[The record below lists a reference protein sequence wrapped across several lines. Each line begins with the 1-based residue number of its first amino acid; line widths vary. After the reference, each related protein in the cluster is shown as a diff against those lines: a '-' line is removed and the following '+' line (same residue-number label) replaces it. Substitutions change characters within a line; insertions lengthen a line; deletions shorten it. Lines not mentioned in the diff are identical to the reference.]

1 LIGFKI
7 IVEEYALQRYFASAD
22 EEFFRICEKELAKIN
37 TFFAEKLA
45 EAQRKFETLNNELN
59 ITNELA
65 FERKVRMSSMNIDA
79 IDEDEELLKD
89 AKMLDDEEE
98 TKPPGFNRRR
108 LANKLKDANNEAQS
122 FLKRVSEK
130 NRIRQLRH
138 KKYKKDNDL
147 KLAFSEFYL
156 SLILLQN
163 YQNLNYDGFRKI
175 LKKHD
180 KVFKTSR
187 GCDWRVANVETAPF
201 HTIKKVDQF
210 ISEIENLFA
219 DKFENGDKQR
229 AMKRLRVP
237 PFEEKQSTWTTF
249 RLGFYLGMIFILF
262 PALIFICNFIFKFIF
277 IFKI

>member
-1 LIGFKI
+1 
-7 IVEEYALQRYFASAD
+7 LQRYFASAD

-59 ITNELA
+59 ITSELG
-65 FERKVRMSSMNIDA
+65 FERKARMSSMNIDV
-79 IDEDEELLKD
+79 IDEDEELLKEN
-89 AKMLDDEEE
+89 KMLDDDEAR
-98 TKPPGFNRRR
+98 PPGLNRRR
-108 LANKLKDANNEAQS
+108 LTNKLKDANNEAQS
-122 FLKRVSEK
+122 FLRRVSEK
-130 NRIRQLRH
+130 NRIRQLKQ

-180 KVFKTSR
+180 KIFKTSR
-187 GCDWRVANVETAPF
+187 GSDWRIAHVETAPF

-249 RLGFYLGMIFILF
+249 RIGFYLGMIFILF
-262 PALIFICNFIFKFIF
+262 PALVFICNSHF
-277 IFKI
+277 